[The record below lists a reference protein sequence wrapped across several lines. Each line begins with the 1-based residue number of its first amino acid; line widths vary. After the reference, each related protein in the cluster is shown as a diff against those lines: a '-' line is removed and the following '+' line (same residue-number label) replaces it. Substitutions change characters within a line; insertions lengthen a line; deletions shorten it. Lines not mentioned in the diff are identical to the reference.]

1 VQAFGDL
8 ALAEG
13 TDRIDAREK
22 ALGTALDSLREA
34 RDRIDDLQLIDAGP
48 DDGGWELSTP
58 VQQTVER
65 VLRDLDPQEQAHRRK
80 APAIPTPRVDALEV
94 IKSAQQLW
102 RASAKP
108 AAPQGRPVPKRTD
121 RRTSDRREIP
131 ADLTGPHRLP
141 RTSRG
146 GANPSGSRDGGAA
159 RTTQRRSAPR
169 R

>member
-1 VQAFGDL
+1 
-8 ALAEG
+8 
-13 TDRIDAREK
+13 
-22 ALGTALDSLREA
+22 LDSLREA

-80 APAIPTPRVDALEV
+80 APAIPTPRVDPLEV

-102 RASAKP
+102 RANANP
-108 AAPQGRPVPKRTD
+108 ASPTDRPTPRRTD
-121 RRTSDRREIP
+121 RRTADRREIP

-141 RTSRG
+141 RASRG
-146 GANPSGSRDGGAA
+146 GASPSGSRDGGAA
-159 RTTQRRSAPR
+159 RTAQRRAAPR